1 MQLQTAEFKL
11 IEIINFFA
19 PGLSLAKWFGNDSKQ
34 RKQMKPF
41 KLFRNTTKTFKCN
54 KKGGSTW
61 VLEPIS
67 NKKNANEE
75 QSRG

>member
-34 RKQMKPF
+34 RKQMKRLNAIKKVEVLGF
-41 KLFRNTTKTFKCN
+41 WNQLATKKTL
-54 KKGGSTW
+54 T
-61 VLEPIS
+61 
-67 NKKNANEE
+67 KNNH
-75 QSRG
+75 GVD